1 MNRLTILLI
10 LLIIVAGCRKDK
22 GPKATPVEPTE
33 GTSSNVILPVND
45 VQWKVHFQGSYFGNP
60 SGGEY
65 YDTSFHSYTEAR
77 STGDRTVV
85 AGYDYYVFDLRL
97 TSYKAGAPYVSYTG
111 ELYLRE
117 DSSTRTI
124 YSNSHIANGYSRD
137 VPLWDQSTH
146 VGDTVFPGSFFQ
158 EGFNVFGGVVTEKDS
173 LLLGGRYFTIYRAF
187 FPRLNKTVFYSGDGI
202 GLQSGLIPFGTSL
215 GNGGQIRR
223 MDFKYK
229 NDSVYF
235 EYDLFHY

>member
-65 YDTSFHSYTEAR
+65 YDTSFL
-77 STGDRTVV
+77 
-85 AGYDYYVFDLRL
+85 FDLRL